1 MDQSHLA
8 GRPLPSRAPRPA
20 DVSSS
25 ISKRSGYES
34 ASYPYSDEQYERRR
48 TPRVVVTPS
57 VGLLLHRRVTR
68 AV

>member
-25 ISKRSGYES
+25 ISKTSRYES
-34 ASYPYSDEQYERRR
+34 ASYPNSDEQYERRR

-57 VGLLLHRRVTR
+57 VGLLMHRRVAR